1 VTEDIEKIAVRDG
14 RVSLYQKRGN
24 KNWWCRFSL
33 PEEGQQRVALR
44 TPNLDEA
51 KIKAEYE
58 FDKARFRV
66 RDGLAAKVRRF
77 NVVADEWL
85 KKLSSEAAH
94 ASPAQRMTVEKN
106 YKDAL
111 AITTR
116 YFKPY
121 FGQMPID
128 GIRYPDVNRW
138 FEWREFYWL
147 NGPGAEIHRIEY
159 VRDGRTLTRPMPKKR
174 PSVARL
180 RLEAVFLRQIFKQ
193 AHKWGYAS
201 REKLPV
207 IEAPKGDANRRSD
220 FTPDQLRI
228 LIGPALTRVQRATA
242 LAAKEPSYEHILR
255 ERRRLYAFILIALY
269 SGLRVTEL
277 HALKWENVEGFGDA
291 ERTITL
297 RVVGRLKKGKH
308 RARIFDPL
316 PQIRDGFAILR
327 FMVKTTP
334 KAADFVF
341 VDDQGNQI
349 KSFKKSLTNLLAKSG
364 LLVDDLGVTRTAGSF
379 RHTYATQQL
388 IAGVPV
394 AILAHMMGTSVQMI
408 ERHYGHII
416 HGKVQG
422 KLMPDW
428 KLAG

>member
-1 VTEDIEKIAVRDG
+1 MAGGVQKIAVRDG
-14 RVSLYQKRGN
+14 RVSLYQKPGN

-33 PEEGQQRVALR
+33 PSEGQQRVPLR

-77 NVVADEWL
+77 DSVADEWL
-85 KKLSSEAAH
+85 EKLSTEAAH
-94 ASPAQRMTVEKN
+94 ASPAHQKTAEKH
-106 YKDAL
+106 YKEAR

-121 FGQMPID
+121 FGQMAID
-128 GIRYPDVNRW
+128 GIRYHDINRW

-147 NGPGAEIHRIEY
+147 NGPGAHIEKIEY
-159 VRDGRTLTRPMPKKR
+159 VRNGRTLTRPMPKKR
-174 PSVARL
+174 PSAARL
-180 RLEAVFLRQIFKQ
+180 RLEAVVLRQIFRQ
-193 AHKWGYAS
+193 AHKWGYAA
-201 REKLPV
+201 RENLPA
-207 IEAPKGDANRRSD
+207 IDAPKGDANRRSD

-228 LIGPALTRVQRATA
+228 LIGPALARVQKATA
-242 LAAKEPSYEHILR
+242 VAANEPSHPHIIR

-277 HALKWENVEGFGDA
+277 HALKWENVEGLSNSK
-291 ERTITL
+291 ETITL
-297 RVVGRLKKGKH
+297 RVIGRLRKGKH

-316 PQIRDGFAILR
+316 PQIRDGFGILR
-327 FMVKTTP
+327 YTAKQPP
-334 KAADFVF
+334 KPTDFVF
-341 VDDQGNQI
+341 VDDGGRQI
-349 KSFKKSLTNLLAKSG
+349 KSFKKSLTNLLEIAG
-364 LLVDDLGVTRTAGSF
+364 LLVDDLGIARTAGSF

-394 AILAHMMGTSVQMI
+394 AILANMMGTSVQMI